1 MTESAR
7 DDEANPA
14 FWLATQ
20 ASLGI
25 SRIGPAWRT
34 SPIDQACSVSKRK
47 KKTKKTKKKT

>member
-20 ASLGI
+20 AALGI
-25 SRIGPAWRT
+25 SRVGLEW
-34 SPIDQACSVSKRK
+34 
-47 KKTKKTKKKT
+47 